1 MPLFKDLKVVEV
13 GKVVKALGVKRV
25 VNAYQNQLQHL

>member
-13 GKVVKALGVKRV
+13 GRVVKALEVKRV
-25 VNAYQNQLQHL
+25 VSAYQNQLQLL